1 MKKFIKLLFLSS
13 MLIGGLSVTSCKDDN
28 VVIEPDFDDS
38 QENDYIEGATDLVN
52 GDFVVFVDVDE
63 LPDTLLSL
71 GTRKNIDI
79 TVDEPD
85 RFPYHWEQIRDKEG
99 NNHIL
104 LKGIVKE
111 LEIEPG
117 DVEPFEFT
125 ISTKDGKLKDVC
137 RVVLR
142 RKNNIGA
149 ESDEEFY
156 YQTIGKS
163 MFPWSTWGYTYKQI
177 LSPNYSNLT
186 LGQAG
191 DDIHFEIGG
200 TRYEETMEA
209 FSAAVG
215 LSFKGPKGKLGV
227 NKAILSGGLE
237 LGISGECQTVLNYEY
252 YMGLIGKVMGT
263 ALWKQASVVGGISK
277 KEMGDYLDETTHRV
291 FNKKRD
297 PFYKQY
303 TNDKEG
309 VYKLLN
315 EYGTHVIA
323 SATFGGIFVHTYYR
337 IEGAYETSIGF
348 DMSLDVK
355 DTQKSENAIEE
366 WVDIWKAKNANYVD
380 VNASCS
386 YDYSD
391 YKKVSKGYGVDFARG
406 GNTVTTDL
414 ATWDKAFTSDNKSGW
429 KLTRYQ
435 VDNYDTE
442 NNLIPIYEFI
452 KEPARRDSVT
462 KYFED
467 YINDYVAREF
477 PDKEEWH
484 LVIADFLMKYDDHG
498 GHNKGHGESFIGLG
512 PDTKKYIYYP
522 MMANPRFPISD
533 DWGHPVET
541 CQDNFIWLSVPG
553 AHYWYYALGY
563 HEDGTLGC
571 TKVDFMEN
579 EDEYVDSHPD
589 QWLQRGEYSA
599 SKGTGGTLKDNYV
612 HLVIGDKETPV
623 EDKVK
628 AIALV
633 EVEDDE
639 VDASFYKNAF
649 AVTGGTEWQ
658 YPWTDNTDF
667 SNYWR
672 SKQDYTHYL
681 KSPAG
686 WGDVLHYY
694 YEHGNGAIIKHKF
707 IPVWSTEP
715 TPIQTKGM
723 NFGIG
728 ASQGKIQH
736 PFSWDTKL
744 TN

>member
-1 MKKFIKLLFLSS
+1 MSMFL
-13 MLIGGLSVTSCKDDN
+13 GGCLSLTSCQDDN
-28 VVIEPDFDDS
+28 VVIEPEFNDS
-38 QENDYIEGATDLVN
+38 QETDYIEGATDLLN
-52 GDFVVFVDVDE
+52 GDFMVFIDVDE
-63 LPDTLLSL
+63 IPDTLLTL
-71 GTRKNIDI
+71 GTRKNIEVS
-79 TVDEPD
+79 VDEPD
-85 RFPYHWEQIRDKEG
+85 RFPYLWELIRDNDG

-104 LKGIVKE
+104 LRGISKS
-111 LEIEPG
+111 LDIEPG
-117 DVEPFEFT
+117 EVEPFEFT
-125 ISTKDGKLKDVC
+125 VSTKDGKLKDVC

-142 RKNNIGA
+142 KKNNIGA

-177 LSPNYSNLT
+177 LSPNYSNIT
-186 LGQAG
+186 PGQAG

-237 LGISGECQTVLNYEY
+237 LGISGESQRVLNYEY

-263 ALWKQASVVGGISK
+263 ALWKQASVVDGISK
-277 KEMGDYLDETTHRV
+277 KEIGDYLDETTHRV
-291 FNKKRD
+291 FNKKND

-315 EYGTHVIA
+315 DYGTHVIA

-337 IEGAYETSIGF
+337 IEGAYENSIGF
-348 DMSLDVK
+348 DMSLDIK
-355 DTQKSENAIEE
+355 DTQKSETAIEE

-391 YKKVSKGYGVDFARG
+391 YKKVTKGYGVDFARG

-414 ATWDKAFTSDNKSGW
+414 ATWDKAFSSDNKSGW

-442 NNLIPIYEFI
+442 NNLIPIYKFI
-452 KEPARRDSVT
+452 KEPHRRDSVT

-467 YINDYVAREF
+467 YINDYVAQQF
-477 PDKEEWH
+477 PEREEWT
-484 LVIADFLMKYDDHG
+484 LVMADFLMKYDDHG
-498 GHNKGHGESFIGLG
+498 GHDKGHGESFIGIG

-522 MMANPRFPISD
+522 MMANPNFPVQK
-533 DWGHPVET
+533 DWGHPAET
-541 CQDNFIWLSVPG
+541 CQDNFIELSVPD

-563 HEDGTLGC
+563 HEDGAIGFTQVAFMD
-571 TKVDFMEN
+571 KDEVDSYQ
-579 EDEYVDSHPD
+579 EDEHEYVN
-589 QWLQRGEYSA
+589 WLQRGSESA
-599 SKGTGGTLKDNYV
+599 RKGSGGTLRENYV
-612 HLVIGDKETPV
+612 YLAIGNNDTSVDDKI
-623 EDKVK
+623 K
-628 AIALV
+628 AVALV
-633 EVEDDE
+633 DLDDDNLNTYYVYE
-639 VDASFYKNAF
+639 NVIAAS
-649 AVTGGTEWQ
+649 GGSEWQ
-658 YPWTDNTDF
+658 YPWTSRTLFD
-667 SNYWR
+667 NYWT
-672 SKQDYTHYL
+672 SSDAHYL
-681 KSPAG
+681 KYHSMLKDPQ
-686 WGDVLHYY
+686 YF
-694 YEHGNGAIIKHKF
+694 YEDGHGAIFNHQF
-707 IPVWSTEP
+707 IPMGSTQKLP
-715 TPIQTKGM
+715 VQTEGLG
-723 NFGIG
+723 FGVG
-728 ASQGKIQH
+728 STTGKIQH